1 MTRRLRKIDI
11 AKAFIAIS
19 AFTLTP
25 AIIHANSFFSLST
38 LAIYS
43 QGSVALGIGMLRGD
57 KAHHH
62 KEIRVRAS
70 GHRHSHSRHGHII
83 EHRHRE
89 IQVRTPLVRIR
100 SGNHIGRQYVPGYS
114 TRTYTPSKI
123 NSGHYIQTGPAK
135 SYLNPRSGKNT
146 NSSSGRDPNKNAYVV
161 PTRTPACLNS
171 KGGCGGHNGHSPSN
185 AMQSGSVNNVA
196 VGYIPVTGQKPPPSI
211 TGHNPGGTNYPG
223 GSNYP
228 GGPNNPGNTGSPGS
242 PGTPGLPID
251 PNNSVVSA
259 NPLLPGVVGDDDK
272 NDERPAE
279 YTRGSAIVDPG
290 DFSPA
295 AETKSAG
302 KLDKQAH
309 RKVKFVEGRHMPQQ
323 VMIAMDI
330 SGHMKKVDGAL
341 GKKGYKLRSS
351 NKFSALD
358 LALNV
363 YTIPKKL
370 SVKRAVASLRK
381 EYPTFIV
388 DANHMYDLH
397 TGASSKQKSI
407 LQWGAVPRSCGKGLK
422 IGLLDTG
429 LESGHSALKGRYIR
443 SKNFLPKNEKPAPKL
458 HATAI
463 TSIWLGK
470 KTGLA
475 PSAQV
480 YVASVF
486 RREKEKKQNK
496 LLVNTNTLWLLS
508 GLDWLVRQNVDVINL
523 SFGGPINKVFEKA
536 IVNVQKKGMVFVAS
550 AGNNGPDAPAV
561 FPAAH
566 GDVIAVT
573 AIDSKLKIYS
583 QANAGQYIDFA
594 APGVNI
600 LVAKPGNGK
609 KIVSGTSYAAPFVA
623 VAVAMLNQN
632 QQKGLQ
638 SKMKYLKTTSKDLG
652 TKGKDPAFG
661 WGLIQMTNA
670 CVAFSNSKKSKIK
683 TASILKTKS
692 LKRKKHG
699 KITISKKNKSK
710 KSKVSKK

>member
-1 MTRRLRKIDI
+1 MTRRLRKIDL
-11 AKAFIAIS
+11 AKVFIAIS

-25 AIIHANSFFSLST
+25 ATIYANSFFTSST
-38 LAIYS
+38 LVVYS
-43 QGSVALGIGMLRGD
+43 QGSVALGSGILVRGD
-57 KAHHH
+57 KGHHH
-62 KEIRVRAS
+62 KETRVR
-70 GHRHSHSRHGHII
+70 GPRHGHSHSRHGHII

-89 IQVRTPLVRIR
+89 VRVRTPLVRIR
-100 SGNHIGRQYVPGYS
+100 SGNHIGKQYTTGHGGRQYVPGYS

-123 NSGHYIQTGPAK
+123 NSGHYIQAGPAK
-135 SYLNPRSGKNT
+135 RYYNPRSGKNT
-146 NSSSGRDPNKNAYVV
+146 NSSSGRNPNKNAYVV
-161 PTRTPACLNS
+161 PARTPACLNR
-171 KGGCGGHNGHSPSN
+171 KGGCGGHTGHSPGN
-185 AMQSGSVNNVA
+185 AMQSGNVA
-196 VGYIPVTGQKPPPSI
+196 VGYVPVTGQKPPPNI

-223 GSNYP
+223 GSTYP
-228 GGPNNPGNTGSPGS
+228 GGPNNPGNTGGPGN
-242 PGTPGLPID
+242 PGTPID
-251 PNNSVVSA
+251 PNNGIVSSVNPLSPSVV
-259 NPLLPGVVGDDDK
+259 G
-272 NDERPAE
+272 DERPAE
-279 YTRGSAIVDPG
+279 FTTEFDIVDPG
-290 DFSPA
+290 DVA
-295 AETKSAG
+295 SAG

-309 RKVKFVEGRHMPQQ
+309 RKIKFVKGRHMPQQ

-370 SVKRAVASLRK
+370 SVKRAVTSLRK
-381 EYPTFIV
+381 AYPTFIV

-397 TGASSKQKSI
+397 AGASSKQKSI
-407 LQWGAVPRSCGKGLK
+407 LQWGAVPKSCGKGLK

-429 LESGHSALKGRYIR
+429 LESGHSALKGRYIK
-443 SKNFLPKNEKPAPKL
+443 SKNFLPKNEKPAPKS

-486 RREKEKKQNK
+486 RREKQKKQNK
-496 LLVNTNTLWLLS
+496 TLVNTNTLWLLS

-536 IVNVQKKGMVFVAS
+536 IVNVQRKGMVFVAS

-623 VAVAMLNQN
+623 AAVAMLNQN

-638 SKMKYLKTTSKDLG
+638 SKMRYLKTTSKDLG
-652 TKGKDPAFG
+652 IKGKDPAFG

-683 TASILKTKS
+683 TASILKTNS

-699 KITISKKNKSK
+699 KMTISKKNKSK
-710 KSKVSKK
+710 KPKKAKVSKK